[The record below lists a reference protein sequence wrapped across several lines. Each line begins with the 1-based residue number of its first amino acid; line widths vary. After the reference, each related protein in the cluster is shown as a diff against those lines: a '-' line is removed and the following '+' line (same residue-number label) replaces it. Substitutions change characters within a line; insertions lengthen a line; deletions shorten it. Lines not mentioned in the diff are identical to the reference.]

1 MKISGIYN
9 KIWKQ
14 TLKFRKEISQTVSG
28 VILYTGIF
36 ATCILVYDMGFGQK
50 GSEEVHL
57 HDFYEAVKWILL
69 VSFSVR
75 NFLNVFNRDKSIS
88 VKILDAII
96 LGLLIFA
103 LRIFNP
109 HSSLHYLLEYIPSYK
124 YLLGPIFLLIFFIEY
139 SRNAVA
145 YYSKKLNPALIF
157 ILSFLF
163 IIIIGAFFLSLPNA
177 THGKITLVDALFTS
191 TSAVCVTGLV
201 VLDTAKDFTGL
212 GQIVILTLIQI
223 GGLGIMTFAG
233 FVGFMFSGGG
243 VSFQQRMMLKDIG
256 NSEKIN
262 DVINSIYKI
271 IFIMFLVE
279 SIGALILY
287 LSTPSELF
295 SNWTGH
301 VFFSVFHS
309 ISAFCNAG
317 FSTYAD
323 GIYNVDLRFN
333 YTLLLTLSGL
343 IVFGGIGFPIVLN
356 FYRYILFQIT
366 NVWHFLVNKRRFEHA
381 PYVLN
386 LNSKI
391 VLITT
396 TALIVIGFVS
406 FFIFEY
412 DGVLRE
418 HGLWGKISTSLFGSI
433 VPRTA
438 GFNSVNMSLLSF
450 PTVILMV
457 FLMWIGASPGG
468 TGGGIKTT
476 TFAIMIMNFFSMAKG
491 DKSLIIQKREIKS
504 IAINRAF
511 AIVMMSL
518 LLIGLATTMIL
529 YFDPQFYLDQIV
541 FEVFSAFSTTGLSLG
556 VTSGLSDGSKLVLI
570 FVMFIGRVG
579 SVTFFS
585 AFLFKMYK
593 KKQTYPTYEIRA

>member
-1 MKISGIYN
+1 MKISGFYN
-9 KIWKQ
+9 DLWQK
-14 TLKFRKEISQTVSG
+14 TLRFRKEISKTISG
-28 VILYTGIF
+28 TILYTGILVI
-36 ATCILVYDMGFGQK
+36 CILVYDMGFGQK
-50 GSEEVHL
+50 ESEEALL
-57 HDFYEAVKWILL
+57 HSFYEAVKWILII
-69 VSFSVR
+69 SFSAR
-75 NFLNVFNRDKSIS
+75 NLLNVFNRNKTFS
-88 VKILDAII
+88 VKILDGLI
-96 LGLLIFA
+96 LVSLIFL
-103 LRIFNP
+103 LRIFNAN
-109 HSSLHYLLEYIPSYK
+109 SSLHYLLEYIPSYK
-124 YLLGPIFLLIFFIEY
+124 YLLGPIFLIIFFIEY
-139 SRNAVA
+139 SRNAVGF
-145 YYSKKLNPALIF
+145 YSKKLNPALIF
-157 ILSFLF
+157 ILSFFF

-177 THGKITLVDALFTS
+177 THGKISLVDALFTS

-201 VLDTAKDFTGL
+201 VLDTSKDFTGL

-256 NSEKIN
+256 NSEKLN

-271 IFIMFLVE
+271 IFIMILVE
-279 SIGALILY
+279 SIGALFIY
-287 LSTPSELF
+287 ISTSADLF
-295 SNWTGH
+295 SSWTSH

-317 FSTYAD
+317 FSTFPE
-323 GIYNVDLRFN
+323 GTYNVDLRFN
-333 YTLLLTLSGL
+333 NPLLLTISGL
-343 IVFGGIGFPIVLN
+343 IIFGGIGFPIVLN
-356 FYRYILFQIT
+356 FYQYIKVQALNIWYFVFT
-366 NVWHFLVNKRRFEHA
+366 KRRFEHV
-381 PYVLN
+381 PYILN

-396 TALIVIGFVS
+396 LSLILVGFVS

-412 DGVLRE
+412 NGVLRE
-418 HGLWGKISTSLFGSI
+418 HDLWGKICTSIFSSI

-457 FLMWIGASPGG
+457 FLMWVGASPGG

-476 TFAIMIMNFFSMAKG
+476 TFAIMLMNFISMAKG
-491 DKSLIIQKREIKS
+491 EKTLIIQKREIKS

-511 AIVMMSL
+511 AIVMLSL
-518 LLIGLATTMIL
+518 LLTGFATSMIL

-556 VTSGLSDGSKLVLI
+556 VTSSLSDSSKLVLI
-570 FVMFIGRVG
+570 FVMFVGRVG
-579 SVTFFS
+579 TVTFLS
-585 AFLFKMYK
+585 AFIFRVTKRKLK
-593 KKQTYPTYEIRA
+593 YPIHEVKF

>member
-9 KIWKQ
+9 EIWQ
-14 TLKFRKEISQTVSG
+14 ETLKFRKEISKTVSG
-28 VILYTGIF
+28 VILYTGIIVVF
-36 ATCILVYDMGFGQK
+36 ILVYDMGFGQK
-50 GSEEVHL
+50 GVEEMHL
-57 HDFYEAVKWILL
+57 HSFYEVVKWILL
-69 VSFSVR
+69 VSFAVR
-75 NFLNVFNRDKSIS
+75 NFLNIFNKDKTKS
-88 VKILDAII
+88 VKILDGII
-96 LGLLIFA
+96 LGFLIF
-103 LRIFNP
+103 LFRIFNP
-109 HSSLHYLLEYIPSYK
+109 HSYFHFVIGYVPSYK
-124 YLLGPIFLLIFFIEY
+124 YLLGPIFLAIFFIEY

-145 YYSKKLNPALIF
+145 FYSKKLNPALIF
-157 ILSFLF
+157 ILSFFF

-177 THGKITLVDALFTS
+177 THGSISLVDALFTS

-212 GQIVILTLIQI
+212 GQIVIITLIQI

-256 NSEKIN
+256 NSEKMN

-279 SIGALILY
+279 SIGAIFIY
-287 LSTPSELF
+287 ISTPSDLF
-295 SNWTGH
+295 SGWIEH

-317 FSTYAD
+317 FSTFPE
-323 GIYNVDLRFN
+323 GIYNVHMRFN
-333 YTLLLTLSGL
+333 YPLLLIFSGL
-343 IVFGGIGFPIVLN
+343 IAFGGIGFPIVLN
-356 FYRYILFQIT
+356 FYNYIRFQIA
-366 NVWHFLVNKRRFEHA
+366 NLWQYVVNKRRFQHV
-381 PYVLN
+381 PYILN

-396 TALIVIGFVS
+396 TLLIVVGFVS

-418 HGLWGKISTSLFGSI
+418 HGLWGKISTSIFSSI

-476 TFAIMIMNFFSMAKG
+476 TFAIMVMNFFSMAKG
-491 DKSLIIQKREIKS
+491 EKTLILQKREIKN
-504 IAINRAF
+504 IAINRAY
-511 AIVMMSL
+511 AIVMLSL

-529 YFDPQFYLDQIV
+529 YFDPQFYLDQVI

-556 VTSGLSDGSKLVLI
+556 MTPELSDSSKLVLV
-570 FVMFIGRVG
+570 FVMFVGRVG
-579 SVTFFS
+579 TLTFLS
-585 AFLFKMYK
+585 AFIFKVYK
-593 KKQTYPTYEIRA
+593 KKQKHPIHEIQC

>member
-1 MKISGIYN
+1 MKLTGIYN
-9 KIWKQ
+9 DLWQK
-14 TLKFRKEISQTVSG
+14 TLSFRKEISKTVSG

-36 ATCILVYDMGFGQK
+36 VICILIYDMGFGQK
-50 GSEEVHL
+50 GMEEVHL
-57 HDFYEAVKWILL
+57 HDFYEGVKWILL
-69 VSFSVR
+69 ISFSVR
-75 NFLNVFNRDKSIS
+75 NILNLFNRNKSLS
-88 VKILDAII
+88 VKILDAFI
-96 LGLLIFA
+96 LVILIF
-103 LRIFNP
+103 LFRIFNEN
-109 HSSLHYLLEYIPSYK
+109 SFFHYLLEYIPSYK
-124 YLLGPIFLLIFFIEY
+124 YLLGPIFLVIFFIEY
-139 SRNAVA
+139 SRNAVG

-157 ILSFLF
+157 ILSFLL
-163 IIIIGAFFLSLPNA
+163 IIVIGAFFLSLPNA
-177 THGKITLVDALFTS
+177 TYGKISLVDALFTS

-279 SIGALILY
+279 SIGAFFIY
-287 LSTPSELF
+287 ISTPDEMF
-295 SNWTGH
+295 SSWTSH
-301 VFFSVFHS
+301 IFFSVFHS

-317 FSTYAD
+317 FSTFPE
-323 GIYNVDLRFN
+323 GTYNVDLRFN
-333 YTLLLTLSGL
+333 YPLLLIISGL

-356 FYRYILFQIT
+356 FYRYIKIQVL
-366 NVWHFLVNKRRFEHA
+366 NVWHFVFSKRRFQHV
-381 PYVLN
+381 PYILN

-396 TALIVIGFVS
+396 FSLIVFGFVS

-412 DGVLRE
+412 NGVLRE
-418 HGLWGKISTSLFGSI
+418 HDLWGKICTSIYGSI

-476 TFAIMIMNFFSMAKG
+476 TFAIMFMNFISMAKG
-491 DKSLIIQKREIKS
+491 EKSLILQKREIKS

-511 AIVMMSL
+511 AIVMLSL
-518 LLIGLATTMIL
+518 LLTGFATSMIL

-556 VTSGLSDGSKLVLI
+556 VTSSLSDSSKMVLI
-570 FVMFIGRVG
+570 FVMFVGRVG
-579 SVTFFS
+579 SLTFLS
-585 AFLFKMYK
+585 AFIFKVTK
-593 KKQTYPTYEIRA
+593 KKLKYPIHEVKF